1 MIHNVLLAISFQ
13 DVYSVLFGAAYI
25 IVAIVV
31 YVVDYGFRHGWFTP
45 SDEACEQYRQRI
57 LRQQRESQR
66 QV

>member
-31 YVVDYGFRHGWFTP
+31 YVVDYGFRHGWFIP